1 MDFPD
6 RLRLPFAFDPAR
18 LRADLRALDTDPW
31 YDHAVR
37 QNYSGQWDVLAL
49 RAAAGETHP
58 VRIIVTPAGT
68 TKFADQPALTRCPY
82 FREVLAAFAC
92 PLHAVRLMRLT
103 PGSVIKEHYDH
114 ELGIEDG
121 HARIHVP
128 VTTNPQVDFRLNGA
142 RVDMAEGSAWYL
154 RLSDPHSVINGGT
167 SDHIHLVSMWSPMT
181 NWSICSAAR
190 PNPRRSPPDVRSTN
204 SGRP

>member
-1 MDFPD
+1 MRFPD

-18 LRADLRALDTDPW
+18 LKADLTALEAEPW

-37 QNYSGQWDVLAL
+37 QNFSGHWDVLAL

-58 VRIIVTPAGT
+58 VRIIVVPPGT
-68 TKFADQPALTRCPY
+68 TNFADQPALSLCPY

-92 PLHAVRLMRLT
+92 PLQAVRLMRLT
-103 PGSVIKEHYDH
+103 PGSAIKEHYDH

-121 HARIHVP
+121 FARIHVP
-128 VTTNPQVDFRLNGA
+128 IATNPQVDFRLNGD

-154 RLSDPHSVINGGT
+154 RLRDPHSVVNGGT
-167 SDHIHLVSMWSPMT
+167 TDRIHLVIDVVANDWLVDLF
-181 NWSICSAAR
+181 R
-190 PNPRRSPPDVRSTN
+190 PSR
-204 SGRP
+204 